1 MNWICKLA
9 TASILL
15 AGTTAS
21 PAWAAGVS
29 VKASPAA
36 GQPSAA
42 TNVSGSG
49 FGTNEAIDVYFD
61 TTDLLLDVTDD
72 SGNFGADSLKVP
84 ASAAPGTHW
93 ITAIGRRDGIAAHVL
108 FTVRTNWAEHGF
120 EQRGR
125 RNNASENV
133 IGATNVTGLDLA
145 WAAPTNGN
153 VFSSPAYAGNI
164 FVGSTDGNL
173 YAFTTNGTLK
183 WKATTGGPILSSPA
197 VASGNL
203 YVGSNDGKVYAF
215 TANGALKWS
224 AVAGGPIVSSPAVAN
239 GIVYVGC
246 AGDGKVYAF
255 NASNGTPAWS
265 APAATGGLNYSSP
278 AVAKGNVYIGSL
290 DGRVYAFNAATGA
303 SVWASPA
310 TGGIIESSP
319 AVSSGRVFVGSSD
332 QRAYAFNAASGSL
345 EWAAIIQS
353 GLLSSP
359 AIANGTV
366 YIGALNGEIFALNAG
381 NGVPRWVGV
390 TNDTIK
396 YSSPAVANGVVYI
409 GSYDKA
415 VSAFATAGCGTQL
428 CSPIWTGLTGGAI
441 DSSPTVADGMV
452 IVGSADQS
460 LYMFTPDGGDVAR
473 HRDIRA
479 PSYAS
484 LHPDMRLKPVRHD
497 MRRQ

>member
-1 MNWICKLA
+1 MHRICKLA

-15 AGTTAS
+15 AGTTAI
-21 PAWAAGVS
+21 PAWAAGVT

-61 TTDLLLDVTDD
+61 TTNLLLDVTDD

-183 WKATTGGPILSSPA
+183 WKATTAGRSFPLPPSPMA
-197 VASGNL
+197 TFMSART
-203 YVGSNDGKVYAF
+203 
-215 TANGALKWS
+215 TAR
-224 AVAGGPIVSSPAVAN
+224 
-239 GIVYVGC
+239 YMR
-246 AGDGKVYAF
+246 
-255 NASNGTPAWS
+255 
-265 APAATGGLNYSSP
+265 
-278 AVAKGNVYIGSL
+278 SL
-290 DGRVYAFNAATGA
+290 RMA
-303 SVWASPA
+303 
-310 TGGIIESSP
+310 
-319 AVSSGRVFVGSSD
+319 
-332 QRAYAFNAASGSL
+332 
-345 EWAAIIQS
+345 
-353 GLLSSP
+353 
-359 AIANGTV
+359 
-366 YIGALNGEIFALNAG
+366 
-381 NGVPRWVGV
+381 
-390 TNDTIK
+390 
-396 YSSPAVANGVVYI
+396 
-409 GSYDKA
+409 
-415 VSAFATAGCGTQL
+415 
-428 CSPIWTGLTGGAI
+428 
-441 DSSPTVADGMV
+441 
-452 IVGSADQS
+452 
-460 LYMFTPDGGDVAR
+460 
-473 HRDIRA
+473 H
-479 PSYAS
+479 
-484 LHPDMRLKPVRHD
+484 
-497 MRRQ
+497 

>member
-1 MNWICKLA
+1 MNRICKLA

-15 AGTTAS
+15 AGTTAL
-21 PAWAAGVS
+21 PAWAAGVT

-36 GQPSAA
+36 GPPGAR

-49 FGTNEAIDVYFD
+49 FGTNEAIDIYFD

-93 ITAIGRRDGIAAHVL
+93 ITAIGRRDGIAGHVL

-125 RNNASENV
+125 RNNPSEN
-133 IGATNVTGLDLA
+133 IIDATNVTGLDMA
-145 WAAPTNGN
+145 WTAATNGN
-153 VFSSPAYAGNI
+153 VFSSPAYSGNI

-173 YAFTTNGTLK
+173 YAFTASGTLK
-183 WKATTGGPILSSPA
+183 WKATTGGPIFSSPA
-197 VASGNL
+197 IASGNV
-203 YVGSNDGKVYAF
+203 YVGSNDGKLYAF
-215 TANGALKWS
+215 TANGGLKWS
-224 AVAGGPIVSSPAVAN
+224 AVAGGPILSSPAVAN

-255 NASNGTPAWS
+255 NVTNGTPAWS

-290 DGRVYAFNAATGA
+290 DGRVYAFNAATGT
-303 SVWASPA
+303 SVWASTA
-310 TGGIIESSP
+310 TAGIIESSP
-319 AVSSGRVFVGSSD
+319 AVANGRVFVGSSD
-332 QRAYAFNAASGSL
+332 QKAYALNATSGNV
-345 EWAAIIQS
+345 EWVTNIGS

-359 AIANGTV
+359 AVANGTV
-366 YIGALNGEIFALNAG
+366 YIGAVNGEVFALNAN

-390 TNDTIK
+390 MNDTIK
-396 YSSPAVANGVVYI
+396 YSSPAVGNGVVYI

-415 VSAFATAGCGTQL
+415 LSAFATTGCGAQF
-428 CSPIWTGLTGGAI
+428 CSPIWTGVTGGAI
-441 DSSPTVADGMV
+441 DSSPTLADGMV

-460 LYMFTPDGGDVAR
+460 LYVFAPNGGNNAH
-473 HRDIRA
+473 HRESRP

-497 MRRQ
+497 MRR